1 MMATANNTQTYLTPE
16 GVQITGAFDESYA
29 AILTPEALAF
39 IASLQRWFN
48 PIRKQLLEN
57 RILVQEEINQG
68 KFPTF
73 LKETEHIRKADW
85 EVEPVPENL
94 QDRRVEITG
103 PVDRKMVIN
112 ALNSG
117 AKVFMADFEDANSPT
132 WSNNIE
138 GQVNLKDA
146 VRKNIS
152 YTNPQNGKFYQ
163 LNDETATLMVR
174 PRGWHLEEKNVT
186 IDGELMSGSLFDFGL
201 YFFHNAHELVRQGG
215 GVYFYLPK
223 LEHYLEA
230 RLWNSVF
237 VFAQKELGIAQGT
250 IKATVLLET
259 ILAAFQMDELL
270 WELRQHS
277 AGLNCGRWD
286 YIFSF
291 IKRFRNHSEF
301 VMPDRSQVTMN
312 VRCMKSYSELLIKTC
327 HRRGAFAMGGMAAQI
342 PIKNDDAA
350 NEVAFGKVAADKL
363 REAKDGHD
371 GTWVA
376 HPGLVKTAMDIFNEY
391 MPTPHQISNKRL
403 DVKVTEEDL
412 LTVPEGTIT
421 ENGIRENINV
431 SILYIESWLQG
442 NGAAALYHKMEDAAT
457 AEISRTQLWQWI
469 QHGSTTDTG
478 TVITQQMIDSLIPEE
493 LEKIENYV
501 GIERYKS
508 GRFAEAVEIFNYLL
522 KDKDFPDFLTLE
534 AYKYIK

>member
-1 MMATANNTQTYLTPE
+1 MVGTTLEPKTYITPK
-16 GVQITGAFDESYA
+16 GVHITGLYKDNYA
-29 AILTPEALAF
+29 KILTLEALEF
-39 IASLQRWFN
+39 ITQLHRWFN

-57 RILVQEEINQG
+57 RLIVQEEINHG

-73 LKETEHIRKADW
+73 LKNTKMIREQDW
-85 EVEPVPENL
+85 KVLPVLEDL

-117 AKVFMADFEDANSPT
+117 AKVFMADFEDANAPT
-132 WSNNIE
+132 WANNIE
-138 GQVNLKDA
+138 GQINLRDA
-146 VRKNIS
+146 NRRNIS
-152 YTNPQNGKFYQ
+152 FTNPKNGKQYA
-163 LNDETATLMVR
+163 LNETTATLMVR
-174 PRGWHLEEKNVT
+174 PRGWHLDEKNVT
-186 IDGELMSGSLFDFGL
+186 VDGEFISGSLFDFGL
-201 YFFHNAHELVRQGG
+201 YFFHNATELIQRGSG
-215 GVYFYLPK
+215 PYFYLPK
-223 LEHYLEA
+223 LEHHLEA
-230 RLWNSVF
+230 RLWNTVF
-237 VFAQKELGIAQGT
+237 VSAQKTLGIEEGT

-291 IKRFRNHSEF
+291 IKRFRNHSAF
-301 VMPDRSQVTMN
+301 VMPDRGQVTMN
-312 VRCMKSYSELLIKTC
+312 VHCMKSYSKLLIKTC
-327 HRRGAFAMGGMAAQI
+327 HRRNAHAMGGMAAQI
-342 PIKNDDAA
+342 PIKNNPEA
-350 NEVAFGKVAADKL
+350 NEIAFRKVAADKL

-391 MPTPHQISNKRL
+391 MPNANQIDNKRL
-403 DVKVTEEDL
+403 DVNITEEDL
-412 LTVPEGTIT
+412 LAVPKGTIT
-421 ENGIRENINV
+421 EAGIRENINV

-469 QHGSTTDTG
+469 QNASKMDTG
-478 TVITQQMIDSLIPEE
+478 GTITQDLIDSLIPKE
-493 LEKIENYV
+493 LEKIEKYV
-501 GIERYKS
+501 GTERYNS
-508 GRFAEAVEIFNYLL
+508 GRFKEAIQIFNYLL